1 MLDLNS
7 LSGPWMGW
15 SIQYG
20 NRISERM
27 KLTIA
32 DCVIIG
38 TGVDKDGEF
47 ELSGQFQPRRE
58 RVTLTRVYVVTTEPT
73 QSGVGIPYDYDG
85 KWDGQM
91 ISGLWHRRGDSRDGG
106 PFEMWPARDEDIES
120 LSLEALFQQD
130 LSLPRELVKGALLI
144 NRGSEEI
151 ASPLTLGRVRPAS
164 WASRL

>member
-15 SIQYG
+15 SIQDG
-20 NRISERM
+20 LRISERM
-27 KLTIA
+27 KLTIV
-32 DCVIIG
+32 DSVIFG
-38 TGVDKDGEF
+38 TGIDQDGEF
-47 ELSGQFQPRRE
+47 ELSGQFQLRHE
-58 RVTLTRVYVVTTEPT
+58 RVTLTRVYVVPTEPT

-91 ISGLWHRRGDSRDGG
+91 ISGLWHPRHDSNYGG

-130 LSLPRELVKGALLI
+130 LALPR
-144 NRGSEEI
+144 
-151 ASPLTLGRVRPAS
+151 ASS
-164 WASRL
+164 K

>member
-1 MLDLNS
+1 
-7 LSGPWMGW
+7 MGW
-15 SIQYG
+15 SIQNG
-20 NRISERM
+20 LRISERM

-32 DCVIIG
+32 DSVIFG
-38 TGVDKDGEF
+38 TGIDKDGEF
-47 ELSGQFQPRRE
+47 ELSGQFQQRRE

-91 ISGLWHRRGDSRDGG
+91 ISGLWHRRGDAHDGG

-130 LSLPRELVKGALLI
+130 LALPR
-144 NRGSEEI
+144 
-151 ASPLTLGRVRPAS
+151 ASS
-164 WASRL
+164 K